1 MKPGPLRRF
10 WRLLGPG
17 LVTGA
22 SDDDPS
28 GIATYAQAGAKYGF
42 GLLWTALITFPLM
55 AAVQETCDRTALAT
69 GKTLGE
75 LAREKFHRGTRI
87 AIGVLIVALVA
98 ANVLNIAADLV
109 AIGQGMALLHVGP
122 AWVWAAGAGLALTGL
137 IVFRGFQTVQTV
149 FKVLCLSLLTYV
161 VVLFVVHVPWL
172 RVGTH
177 TVVPHI
183 AWNRDYLSLMVGVLG
198 TTISP
203 YLFFWQTAD
212 RVETMRSENGGRRP
226 VPMSRRTRAR
236 AAHEEKND
244 RLDVFTGMAFSNLV
258 MFAVITATATTVGAH
273 GSRDITSAAQAAQAL
288 HPLAG
293 AMASALFALGF
304 VGSGMLAVPVLAAA
318 GSTGLAGLLG
328 KPWGLSRNVREAP
341 FFYAL
346 LAAGTLGGT
355 ALTLL
360 SVDPISLLVLSA
372 TVNGVAAAPF
382 LVVVMLISGNRSLM
396 GRYRNHRLATVLGW
410 ATVALMTA
418 AAIAMLLILLL
429 P

>member
-1 MKPGPLRRF
+1 
-10 WRLLGPG
+10 
-17 LVTGA
+17 
-22 SDDDPS
+22 
-28 GIATYAQAGAKYGF
+28 
-42 GLLWTALITFPLM
+42 
-55 AAVQETCDRTALAT
+55 
-69 GKTLGE
+69 
-75 LAREKFHRGTRI
+75 
-87 AIGVLIVALVA
+87 
-98 ANVLNIAADLV
+98 
-109 AIGQGMALLHVGP
+109 
-122 AWVWAAGAGLALTGL
+122 
-137 IVFRGFQTVQTV
+137 
-149 FKVLCLSLLTYV
+149 
-161 VVLFVVHVPWL
+161 
-172 RVGTH
+172 
-177 TVVPHI
+177 
-183 AWNRDYLSLMVGVLG
+183 
-198 TTISP
+198 
-203 YLFFWQTAD
+203 
-212 RVETMRSENGGRRP
+212 
-226 VPMSRRTRAR
+226 
-236 AAHEEKND
+236 
-244 RLDVFTGMAFSNLV
+244 MAFSNLV